1 MKPFLCAPAS
11 SRPHSKVEAFETV
24 PLGDENRFPFLKT
37 VTRLPLFL
45 RLAKTMIR
53 WRIRGGHRLVG
64 IFEKLGLLNVV
75 AQYQLGRGVGFSVPL
90 FRADTCWDQRDIEGY
105 EKQLISSFC
114 HLLEPLPDVVLFDC
128 GADIG
133 TFSALVCSHTSRVAR
148 VIAFEPNPDVA
159 GFMKRNLSQ
168 LQVPSEAISKA
179 VSSFEGAGRLEVP
192 NYDNSDHARFLVPG
206 DGPLEVVTIDSFGVR
221 GGNVAI
227 KIDVEGGE
235 LEVLKGAAETIS
247 SARECVITV
256 EANPRVAMRTKR
268 DPVECLRFLQSL
280 RLFNFVVAETAES
293 PLMSSPLIKDG
304 QKAICNVIGWT
315 SEPAAPFVE
324 RLGKGA

>member
-1 MKPFLCAPAS
+1 
-11 SRPHSKVEAFETV
+11 
-24 PLGDENRFPFLKT
+24 
-37 VTRLPLFL
+37 
-45 RLAKTMIR
+45 MIR

-64 IFEKLGLLNVV
+64 IFEQLGLLNVV

-105 EKQLISSFC
+105 EKQLINSFC
-114 HLLEPLPDVVLFDC
+114 RLLEPLLDVVLFDC

-235 LEVLKGAAETIS
+235 LEVLKGAVETIS

-280 RLFNFVVAETAES
+280 RLFSFVVAETAES

-304 QKAICNVIGWT
+304 QKAVRNVIGWT
-315 SEPAAPFVE
+315 Q
-324 RLGKGA
+324 

>member
-1 MKPFLCAPAS
+1 MKPSLCAQAS

-37 VTRLPLFL
+37 VPRLRLFL
-45 RLAKTMIR
+45 RLAKTMSR
-53 WRIRGGHRLVG
+53 WRVRGGHRLVG
-64 IFEKLGLLNVV
+64 IFEKRGLLNVV
-75 AQYQLGRGVGFSVPL
+75 AQYQLGRGVSFSVPL
-90 FRADTCWDQRDIEGY
+90 FRADTCWDLRDIEGY
-105 EKQLISSFC
+105 EKQLINSFC
-114 HLLEPLPDVVLFDC
+114 RLLEPLLDVVLFDC

-159 GFMKRNLSQ
+159 GFVKRNLSQ

-179 VSSFEGAGRLEVP
+179 VSSFEGAGRLEGP

-206 DGPLEVVTIDSFGVR
+206 DGPLEVVTIDSLGVR
-221 GGNVAI
+221 GGNLAI

-247 SARECVITV
+247 SARKCVIAI
-256 EANPRVAMRTKR
+256 EAHPRA
-268 DPVECLRFLQSL
+268 
-280 RLFNFVVAETAES
+280 
-293 PLMSSPLIKDG
+293 
-304 QKAICNVIGWT
+304 
-315 SEPAAPFVE
+315 
-324 RLGKGA
+324 

>member
-1 MKPFLCAPAS
+1 
-11 SRPHSKVEAFETV
+11 
-24 PLGDENRFPFLKT
+24 
-37 VTRLPLFL
+37 
-45 RLAKTMIR
+45 MIR

-64 IFEKLGLLNVV
+64 IFEQLGMLNFVV
-75 AQYQLGRGVGFSVPL
+75 QYQLGRGVNFSVPL
-90 FRADTCWDQRDIEGY
+90 FRADNCWDQRDVEDY
-105 EKQLISSFC
+105 EAQLINSFC
-114 HLLEPLPDVVLFDC
+114 RLLEPLFDAVLFDC

-133 TFSALVCSHTSRVAR
+133 TFSALVCSQTSRVAR

-159 GFMKRNLSQ
+159 GFMNRNLSQ
-168 LQVPSEAISKA
+168 LQVPSEAITKA
-179 VSSFEGAGRLEVP
+179 VSCFEGRGRLDVP
-192 NYDNSDHARFLVPG
+192 NYDHSDHARFLVPG

-280 RLFNFVVAETAES
+280 RLFSFVVAETAES

-304 QKAICNVIGWT
+304 QKVVRNVIGWT
-315 SEPAAPFVE
+315 Q
-324 RLGKGA
+324 

>member
-1 MKPFLCAPAS
+1 
-11 SRPHSKVEAFETV
+11 
-24 PLGDENRFPFLKT
+24 
-37 VTRLPLFL
+37 
-45 RLAKTMIR
+45 MIR

-64 IFEKLGLLNVV
+64 IFEQLGMLNFVV
-75 AQYQLGRGVGFSVPL
+75 QYQLGRGVNFSVPL
-90 FRADTCWDQRDIEGY
+90 FRADNCWDQRDVEDY
-105 EKQLISSFC
+105 EAQLINSFC
-114 HLLEPLPDVVLFDC
+114 RLLEPLFDAVLFDC

-133 TFSALVCSHTSRVAR
+133 TFSALVCSQTSRVAR

-159 GFMKRNLSQ
+159 GFMNRNLSQ
-168 LQVPSEAISKA
+168 LQVPSEAITKA
-179 VSSFEGAGRLEVP
+179 VSCFTGAGRLEVP
-192 NYDNSDHARFLVPG
+192 NYDHSDHARFLVPG

-247 SARECVITV
+247 SARKCVISV

-280 RLFNFVVAETAES
+280 RLFSFVIAETAES

-304 QKAICNVIGWT
+304 QKANCNVIGWT
-315 SEPAAPFVE
+315 E
-324 RLGKGA
+324 